1 MAIEIVNLPIKNG
14 DVPWFFVCLPE
25 GTTLIFQL
33 IDGKHPMIF
42 RVSTIL
48 LVQDFA
54 TIHISVISSQRSLH
68 CLGGSHLTITTR
80 PLDYVCIY
88 TYIYIMFNNYII
100 YYNHICCTPSVSGS
114 LCQGPGCEPA
124 LLLCLQLY
132 FKNGLLVHPFFNWL
146 VVEPQYVIPS
156 TLFETP
162 HKPW

>member
-88 TYIYIMFNNYII
+88 TYIYILCLIIILYII
-100 YYNHICCTPSVSGS
+100 IISVVPPVFPDPCVKG
-114 LCQGPGCEPA
+114 LVA
-124 LLLCLQLY
+124 NQLY
-132 FKNGLLVHPFFNWL
+132 CFVYSYISRMDCWFIPF
-146 VVEPQYVIPS
+146 S
-156 TLFETP
+156 TG
-162 HKPW
+162 